1 MGKPQARGAVVR
13 CQTLPTASPHRML
26 GPCSPSPARVAA
38 SAPKPAGGPGEPGDR
53 LTPRR
58 DSGFAQ
64 YCGHQSAS
72 SGPFRTKLAAFR
84 DWSMVTTK
92 DGRVLLTELG
102 KTWLARRTRWRTSCF
117 SAVPSTRARSSR
129 VSTTTRPRTS
139 LSSARCS
146 GAERC
151 SASRSRR
158 SRRSGSSRRW
168 STARPRWGSRPPT
181 PRRRP
186 SPSQGAAG
194 ADVRHEP
201 DATPPETGGT
211 QPGTSGGTGTIRGP
225 PTTSNAPVL
234 LRQVWPTATGE
245 IVLAIHSTAPLSAS
259 AFGLVG
265 QVVQAAADLA
275 DSIGPDAPT
284 ADDAA

>member
-1 MGKPQARGAVVR
+1 MADELLLRRAFDACKIFKGFYDDQAKNIPLKREVLGRGAVFD
-13 CQTLPTASPHRML
+13 LK
-26 GPCSPSPARVAA
+26 VAA
-38 SAPKPAGGPGEPGDR
+38 KSQER
-53 LTPRR
+53 
-58 DSGFAQ
+58 F
-64 YCGHQSAS
+64 
-72 SGPFRTKLAAFR
+72 
-84 DWSMVTTK
+84 VTTLV
-92 DGRVLLTELG
+92 DSAATVG
-102 KTWLARRTRWRTSCF
+102 LA
-117 SAVPSTRARSSR
+117 STD
-129 VSTTTRPRTS
+129 
-139 LSSARCS
+139 
-146 GAERC
+146 AE
-151 SASRSRR
+151 AATVTF
-158 SRRSGSSRRW
+158 
-168 STARPRWGSRPPT
+168 TA
-181 PRRRP
+181 
-186 SPSQGAAG
+186 GAAG

-211 QPGTSGGTGTIRGP
+211 QPGTSGGTGTIQGP

>member
-1 MGKPQARGAVVR
+1 
-13 CQTLPTASPHRML
+13 ML
-26 GPCSPSPARVAA
+26 ALTREGGRLR
-38 SAPKPAGGPGEPGDR
+38 PKPAGGPGEPGDR

-92 DGRVLLTELG
+92 DGRVLPTELG

-117 SAVPSTRARSSR
+117 SAVPSTHARSSR

-146 GAERC
+146 GAERFVTTLVD
-151 SASRSRR
+151 SAATV
-158 SRRSGSSRRW
+158 GLV
-168 STARPRWGSRPPT
+168 STDAEAAT
-181 PRRRP
+181 VTFTA
-186 SPSQGAAG
+186 GAAG

-211 QPGTSGGTGTIRGP
+211 QPGTSGGAGTIQGP